1 MPRFTETLHL
11 TRNPADGTVRL
22 SVATSENRVDEI
34 TVLERDFKEVAHAL
48 WDRAPDYAG
57 CLAIRGK
64 YQEGF
69 FCLSIETGPH
79 SRTVY
84 RLAEHGVIGVLG
96 QYMADTGGE

>member
-1 MPRFTETLHL
+1 MPRFTQTLHL
-11 TRNPADGTVRL
+11 TRNLSEGTVRL
-22 SVATSENRVDEI
+22 SIATSESRVDEI

-64 YQEGF
+64 YKEGF
-69 FCLSIETGPH
+69 FCLSVNTGPH

-84 RLAEHGVIGVLG
+84 RLPEHGVGSVLG
-96 QYMADTGGE
+96 QFMADTGGE